1 MNLKPEN
8 ILLDDLN
15 NPKITDFGISEFFHK
30 FKKPCVTFAENY
42 FYESPEILRGEKY
55 EGNTDIWSLGCILH
69 ELYTLT
75 VFLHII
81 IRLYIRLITKLTN

>member
-8 ILLDDLN
+8 VLLDDLS

-30 FKKPCVTFAENY
+30 LKKPLATFVENY
-42 FYESPEILRGEKY
+42 FYMSPEMLRGEEY

-69 ELYTLT
+69 ELYTLN
-75 VFLHII
+75 VFLYTTN
-81 IRLYIRLITKLTN
+81 RLYIKPAIRLNN